1 MRTRPVL
8 SLALAATMTIVA
20 GCSSGEGAGA
30 SGGAGDKPYA
40 GRTLRVATW
49 GGDWGAN
56 VEKSVGVLFEEQT
69 GASVEYVVGNPPDN
83 LAKLVSAPAD
93 DPPFDVMQMD
103 SLTQEG
109 LIKDSLVQPLDH
121 AKLPLDD
128 LFEQA
133 VTTDQYGPAFTLVP
147 VVIAWSPEKFEELG
161 LAEPTSFDDLF
172 ASELKGR
179 VAYPGMRVGFA
190 PLIISGLANAWF
202 GDREAAEQAIEKIKE
217 LEPRIYG
224 ATPEMAT
231 WLTNGEVYAAV
242 THTAQVQAMR
252 NQGFDLAFV
261 YPEAG
266 GHRSMVYWNMANI
279 VRGTKNK
286 DMAEEWVRI
295 NLSCEGQ
302 EAFGRT
308 MGALPTCKSA
318 SEGFAKDEKL
328 KAIAVTEEDM
338 SAMFQVEPSFILEKR
353 ESWNDAWNRIM
364 GT

>member
-1 MRTRPVL
+1 MPRRRFAPVAFVLAVTVAACTGSGAPSVAPDDRPF
-8 SLALAATMTIVA
+8 
-20 GCSSGEGAGA
+20 
-30 SGGAGDKPYA
+30 A

-49 GGDWGAN
+49 GGDWGSN
-56 VEKSVGVLFEEQT
+56 VEKSVGELFEAET
-69 GASVEYVVGNPPDN
+69 GGNVEYVVGNPPDN
-83 LAKLVSAPAD
+83 LAKLISAPQD

-109 LIKDSLVQPLDH
+109 MIKDGLIESVDH
-121 AKLPLDD
+121 AKLPVED
-128 LFEQA
+128 LFEEA
-133 VTTDQYGPAFTLVP
+133 VTTDEYGPAFTLVP
-147 VVIAWSPEKFEELG
+147 VVIAWSPEKFAELG
-161 LAEPTSFDDLF
+161 LDDPTTFDDLF
-172 ASELKGR
+172 APELRGR
-179 VAYPGMRVGFA
+179 VAYPGIRVGFA

-217 LEPRIYG
+217 MEPRVYG

-252 NQGFDLAFV
+252 NQGFELSLV

-266 GHRSMVYWNMANI
+266 DKRSMVYWNMANI

-286 DMAEEWVRI
+286 DMAEEWLRL

-302 EAFGRT
+302 EAFART
-308 MGALPTCKSA
+308 MGAVPTCKSA
-318 SEGFAKDEKL
+318 NEAFASDEAL
-328 KAIAVTEEDM
+328 KTIAVTDEDL
-338 SAMFQVEPSFILEKR
+338 SAMFQAEPSFILEVR